1 MTHYQDVMKIHR
13 QDPAVLLLAIF
24 LFFLL
29 AAMTQA
35 STDRDYGLLWEVSK
49 ADAEPVYLFG
59 TIHSEDPAVLQLAQP
74 VQQAFESSQI
84 VVLEML
90 LDMEA
95 MLYSSTA
102 MLMMD
107 GRSLSEVIGAPLFRQ
122 VSVAIRSRGIPEPV
136 LERMKP
142 WAAAVTLSMPVQET
156 GQVLDAVLYQDAL
169 QQNKAVYGLETVQEQ
184 LNVFE
189 SLSEEDQVALLK
201 DAVENFPAI
210 DAMHA
215 ELLAAYKQRDLGG
228 LMALNETS
236 MKTGDQRL
244 AEEFQRSLIVD
255 RNHRMAERM
264 REYLQQ
270 GSAFVAVG
278 ALHLPGEEGLLNL
291 LEQQGYTVRRL
302 Y

>member
-1 MTHYQDVMKIHR
+1 MTHYLDVMKIHR
-13 QDPAVLLLAIF
+13 QAPAVLLAVF

-35 STDRDYGLLWEVSK
+35 GTDRNYGLLWEVSK
-49 ADAEPVYLFG
+49 ADADPAYLFG
-59 TIHSEDPAVLQLAQP
+59 TIHTEDPAVLQLAQP
-74 VQQAFESSQI
+74 VQQAFASSQI

-95 MLYSSTA
+95 MMYSSKA

-107 GRSLSEVIGAPLFRQ
+107 GRLLSAVIGEPLFRR
-122 VSVAIRSRGIPEPV
+122 VSTAIRSRGIPEPV

-184 LNVFE
+184 LHVFE
-189 SLSEEDQVALLK
+189 SLSEEDQVALLR
-201 DAVENFPAI
+201 DAVENFPEI

-215 ELLAAYKQRDLGG
+215 ELLAAYKRRDLGG

-236 MKTGDQRL
+236 MKTSDQRL
-244 AEEFQRSLIVD
+244 AEEFQQNLIVD

-264 REYLQQ
+264 RQYL
-270 GSAFVAVG
+270 
-278 ALHLPGEEGLLNL
+278 
-291 LEQQGYTVRRL
+291 QQGYTVRRV

>member
-13 QDPAVLLLAIF
+13 QAPAVWLVVF

-29 AAMTQA
+29 AAMA
-35 STDRDYGLLWEVSK
+35 PAGTDRNYGLLWEVSK
-49 ADAEPVYLFG
+49 ADADPVYLFG
-59 TIHSEDPAVLQLAQP
+59 TIHTEDPAVLQLAQP

-84 VVLEML
+84 VVLELL

-95 MLYSSTA
+95 MMYSSTA

-107 GRSLSEVIGAPLFRQ
+107 GRLLSAVIGEPLFRQ
-122 VSVAIRSRGIPEPV
+122 VSTAIRSRGIPEPV

-184 LNVFE
+184 LHVFE

-201 DAVENFPAI
+201 DAVENFPEI

-215 ELLAAYKQRDLGG
+215 ELLAAYKRRDLGG

-244 AEEFQRSLIVD
+244 AEQFRQNLIVD
-255 RNHRMAERM
+255 RNHRMATRM

-270 GSAFVAVG
+270 GGAFVAVG
-278 ALHLPGEEGLLNL
+278 ALHLPGEEGLLKL
-291 LEQQGYTVRRL
+291 LEQQGYTVRRV

>member
-1 MTHYQDVMKIHR
+1 MSHYQDVMKIHR
-13 QDPAVLLLAIF
+13 QGPAVLLAIF

-35 STDRDYGLLWEVSK
+35 GTDRSHGLLWEVSK
-49 ADAEPVYLFG
+49 ADTESVYLFG
-59 TIHSEDPAVLQLAQP
+59 TIHSEDPAVLQLPEP

-107 GRSLSEVIGAPLFRQ
+107 GRLLSELIGEPLFRQ
-122 VSVAIRSRGIPEPV
+122 VATAIRTRGIQEPV

-156 GQVLDAVLYQDAL
+156 GQVLDAALYQDAL

-184 LNVFE
+184 LNIFE
-189 SLSEEDQVALLK
+189 SLSEADQVALLK
-201 DAVENFPAI
+201 DAVENFPEI

-244 AEEFQRSLIVD
+244 AEEFQQNLIVD
-255 RNHRMAERM
+255 RNHRMVERM

-291 LEQQGYTVRRL
+291 LEQQGYTVRRV

>member
-1 MTHYQDVMKIHR
+1 MTHYRDVMKIYR
-13 QDPAVLLLAIF
+13 QAPALLLAVF
-24 LFFLL
+24 LFFLP

-35 STDRDYGLLWEVSK
+35 GTDRNYGLLWEVSK
-49 ADAEPVYLFG
+49 VDADPAYLFG

-74 VQQAFESSQI
+74 VQQAFASSQI

-95 MLYSSTA
+95 MMYSSTA

-107 GRSLSEVIGAPLFRQ
+107 GRLLSAVIGAPLFRQ
-122 VSVAIRSRGIPEPV
+122 VSMAIRSRGIPEPV

-156 GQVLDAVLYQDAL
+156 GQVLDAVLYQNAL

-184 LNVFE
+184 LHVFE
-189 SLSEEDQVALLK
+189 SLPEEDQVALLK
-201 DAVENFPAI
+201 DALENFPEI

-215 ELLAAYKQRDLGG
+215 ELLAAYKRRDLGG

-244 AEEFQRSLIVD
+244 AEAFQQNLIVD
-255 RNHRMAERM
+255 RNHRMAGRM

-270 GSAFVAVG
+270 GSVFVAVG

-291 LEQQGYTVRRL
+291 LEQQGYTVRRV

>member
-1 MTHYQDVMKIHR
+1 MSRYQDVVKVHR
-13 QDPAVLLLAIF
+13 LDPAVLLAVF
-24 LFFLL
+24 LFFLP

-35 STDRDYGLLWEVSK
+35 GTDRSHGLLWEVSK
-49 ADAEPVYLFG
+49 ADTELVYLFG
-59 TIHSEDPAVLQLAQP
+59 TIHSEDPAVLQLPEP

-107 GRSLSEVIGAPLFRQ
+107 GRLLSEVIGAQLFRQ
-122 VSVAIRSRGIPEPV
+122 VSVAIQSRGISEPV

-142 WAAAVTLSMPVQET
+142 WAAAVTLSMPEQET

-201 DAVENFPAI
+201 DAVENFPEI

-244 AEEFQRSLIVD
+244 AEEFQQNLIVD
-255 RNHRMAERM
+255 RNHRMVERM

>member
-1 MTHYQDVMKIHR
+1 MSHYQDVMKIHR
-13 QDPAVLLLAIF
+13 QGPAVLLAIF

-35 STDRDYGLLWEVSK
+35 GTDRSYGLLWEVSK
-49 ADAEPVYLFG
+49 ADTESVYLFG
-59 TIHSEDPAVLQLAQP
+59 TIHSEDPAVLQLPEP

-107 GRSLSEVIGAPLFRQ
+107 GRLLSELIGEPLFRQ
-122 VSVAIRSRGIPEPV
+122 VATAIRTRGIQEPV

-156 GQVLDAVLYQDAL
+156 GQVLDAALYQDAL

-189 SLSEEDQVALLK
+189 SLSEADQVALLK
-201 DAVENFPAI
+201 DAVENFPEI

-244 AEEFQRSLIVD
+244 AEEFQQNLIVD
-255 RNHRMAERM
+255 RNHRMVERM

-291 LEQQGYTVRRL
+291 LEQQGYTVRRV